1 MSLTGAAYELLP
13 VKDVDRGAMTGMA
26 QLAHTV
32 PKSTRLTIRWLTSL
46 KSNETIWPLRRRL
59 RQKRTKEACLH
70 EHIVYCF

>member
-32 PKSTRLTIRWLTSL
+32 PEEYATIRWLTSL

-70 EHIVYCF
+70 ERIVYYF